1 MRVKEKH
8 AETYERRKERDR
20 IFGEIEGWLNER
32 KATFNKTGQRGHC
45 IVKEETKKDREV
57 KKDKMSATGDM
68 KRGGQQGLGYLRK
81 CAVMEGETE

>member
-32 KATFNKTGQRGHC
+32 KATFNKTGQGGHC
-45 IVKEETKKDREV
+45 IVKKETKKHREV
-57 KKDKMSATGDM
+57 KKDKMSATRDM
-68 KRGGQQGLGYLRK
+68 KREGQQGLGYPRK